1 MFPFAI
7 SYLHRNPH
15 GVLAAKRVF
24 RQSDCEPEPVVIMP
38 YVEPLEARQLAPAA
52 RDGLAPNEIQQG
64 VVESRAEGVDETEK
78 KGRK

>member
-1 MFPFAI
+1 
-7 SYLHRNPH
+7 
-15 GVLAAKRVF
+15 
-24 RQSDCEPEPVVIMP
+24 VIMP
-38 YVEPLEARQLAPAA
+38 DVEPLEARQLAPAA